1 MKKKIFSALT
11 AVLAGVLLLAGCGS
25 KSVTPNE
32 ADSKEGTTITMV
44 NSKIE
49 VVNQLKDLAEAYKKE
64 TGVTVNIINVGPSVD
79 PQATIKG
86 LYLSDRM
93 PDLIVC
99 ESSSF
104 AGWEG
109 LLVDMSDQEWTKR
122 TDSAYTDS
130 TYGTMGFPFTTEA
143 IGLAYNA
150 EVLKK
155 AGIDPATLTSPSAY
169 KNAFKTLDSKKKELG
184 LTAVVGFCTEPEG
197 LGWSSGNHVFGAYLD
212 SGLARSNTKYIDLL
226 NDGGKLDEERFAAF
240 ADFVGLLNN
249 YSDPALLTSGTYTD
263 QVRNFAS
270 GKYAF
275 VTQGSWIG
283 ALLTGEYAADYKAAG
298 SFKVGMA
305 PYAFIDGQDTILTS
319 PPSWWAV
326 PKEGNVKEAEAY
338 LQWCSTSAGQQ
349 ILVEEAGFASPFSD
363 CKYTADDP
371 FAATIAS
378 YIAAGKTSNWHWMN
392 TKQGLG
398 QNAVCYVFADYAAGK
413 TDAAGFLKAMKA
425 KLADYYKD

>member
-11 AVLAGVLLLAGCGS
+11 VALTGVLLLTGCGS
-25 KSVTPNE
+25 NSATLNE
-32 ADSKEGTTITMV
+32 AGSKEGTTITMV

-49 VVNQLKDLAEAYKKE
+49 VVNQLQELADAYKKE
-64 TGVTVNIINVGPSVD
+64 TGITVNVINVGPSVD

-86 LYLSDRM
+86 LYLSDQM

-150 EVLKK
+150 EILKK
-155 AGIDPATLTSPSAY
+155 AGIDPTTLTSPSAY
-169 KNAFKTLDSKKKELG
+169 KNAFEALDSKKKELG
-184 LTAVVGFCTEPEG
+184 ITAVVGFCAEPEE
-197 LGWSSGNHVFGAYLD
+197 LGWSSGNHVFGAYID
-212 SGLARSNTKYIDLL
+212 SGLERNDTTYIDLL
-226 NDGGKLDEERFAAF
+226 NNGGKLDEARFTAF
-240 ADFVGLLNN
+240 AEFVGLLND
-249 YSDPALLTSGTYTD
+249 YSDPALLTNGIYAD
-263 QVRNFAS
+263 QVKNFAS

-283 ALLTGEYAADYKAAG
+283 ALLIGDYSNEYKAAG
-298 SFKVGMA
+298 SFEVGMA

-349 ILVEEAGFASPFSD
+349 ILVEKAGFASPFSD

-371 FAATIAS
+371 FAATIAAH
-378 YIAAGKTSNWHWMN
+378 IAAGKTSNWHWMN
-392 TKQGLG
+392 AKQGLG
-398 QNAVCYVFADYAAGK
+398 QKAVCYVFADYAAGK
-413 TDAAGFLKAMKA
+413 TDTAGFIKAMKA
-425 KLADYYKD
+425 KLEDYYKD